1 MKVSE
6 LFERCVELAG
16 VEPSAVAA
24 QRALHQGKQ
33 VYACCLAEK
42 RLESVCP
49 SL

>member
-1 MKVSE
+1 MKTKKFFM
-6 LFERCVELAG
+6 LLA
-16 VEPSAVAA
+16 AVAA

-33 VYACCLAEK
+33 VNACRLAEK